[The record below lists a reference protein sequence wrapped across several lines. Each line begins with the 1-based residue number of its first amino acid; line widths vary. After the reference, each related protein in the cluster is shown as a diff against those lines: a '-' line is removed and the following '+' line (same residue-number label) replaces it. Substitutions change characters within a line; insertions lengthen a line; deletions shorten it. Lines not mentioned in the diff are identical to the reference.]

1 MNSKLLFLSLLTL
14 VLFSCKRNPALT
26 DTNIVDL
33 SEFEIADIEFD
44 DLSSKTKLQFEGEG
58 SSVSAT
64 ANIRIRKDSLIWFSL
79 TPALGI
85 EAARG
90 IITLDSMVLVDRINK
105 TYSIYNFETLSKK
118 FNFNLNYHLIESLI
132 LGNSSQPLSN
142 EDQAYREGTN
152 FRLDQV
158 TGPVKIQERIDGSTL
173 KIENIMML
181 DEVTQN
187 SLMINYSEFDK
198 LEEFDFPYQAM
209 ISLNYTP
216 PSGTGRLNTQVN
228 LNHNRVVIETK
239 RLKFP
244 FTIPSKYERKL

>member
-1 MNSKLLFLSLLTL
+1 MNSKLLIWSLLIL
-14 VLFSCKRNPALT
+14 VLFSCKRNPAVT
-26 DTNIVDL
+26 DSNIVEL
-33 SEFEIADIEFD
+33 SEFEIADIEFE
-44 DLSSKTKLQFEGEG
+44 DLSAKTKLRFETEE

-90 IITLDSMVLVDRINK
+90 IITQDSMVLVDRINK
-105 TYSIYNFETLSKK
+105 TYSIYGFEALSKK

-132 LGNSSQPLSN
+132 LGNSSQPLSD

-152 FRLDQV
+152 FRLDQK
-158 TGPVKIQERIDGSTL
+158 TGSVKIQERIDGNTL

-181 DEVTQN
+181 DEVTKN
-187 SLMINYSEFDK
+187 SLMINYSEFDE
-198 LEEFDFPYQAM
+198 LEQFDFPYEA
-209 ISLNYTP
+209 ILSLSYTP
-216 PSGTGRLNTQVN
+216 PSGIGRLNTQVN
-228 LNHNRVVIETK
+228 LDHNRVVIETK

-244 FTIPSKYERKL
+244 FNIPSKYERKL